1 MGFFWALLSVG
12 LVSAAQLLLR
22 SAMVALPPLTDIVAF
37 LQHLLHFQPGT
48 FGLFFGLLGY
58 LLSMVCWYFA
68 LHRLPLSK
76 AYALLSLSYILVWAA
91 AIWLPGWHEPFY
103 WQIAAGRGDHRR
115 RRIDHLL
122 AGETPLA
129 GEPAFGTAR
138 AEQDRQLAASDGG
151 FHPDFTDAG

>member
-103 WQIAAGRGDHRR
+103 WQSLLGVAIIVAGVLT
-115 RRIDHLL
+115 IL
-122 AGETPLA
+122 LA

>member
-58 LLSMVCWYFA
+58 LLSLLVWGWLLGPVGMLLSVPLTSVCKIWMETTVGGSKLA
-68 LHRLPLSK
+68 ILLGPGRPKSRLP
-76 AYALLSLSYILVWAA
+76 
-91 AIWLPGWHEPFY
+91 G
-103 WQIAAGRGDHRR
+103 
-115 RRIDHLL
+115 
-122 AGETPLA
+122 
-129 GEPAFGTAR
+129 
-138 AEQDRQLAASDGG
+138 
-151 FHPDFTDAG
+151 

>member
-1 MGFFWALLSVG
+1 MGFLWALFSVG

-68 LHRLPLSK
+68 AVESVCPAEPELYPRVGRRHLVARL
-76 AYALLSLSYILVWAA
+76 A
-91 AIWLPGWHEPFY
+91 
-103 WQIAAGRGDHRR
+103 
-115 RRIDHLL
+115 
-122 AGETPLA
+122 
-129 GEPAFGTAR
+129 
-138 AEQDRQLAASDGG
+138 
-151 FHPDFTDAG
+151 

>member
-58 LLSMVCWYFA
+58 LLSMVPAGMSRSTGNRCWA
-68 LHRLPLSK
+68 WRSSSP
-76 AYALLSLSYILVWAA
+76 AY
-91 AIWLPGWHEPFY
+91 
-103 WQIAAGRGDHRR
+103 
-115 RRIDHLL
+115 
-122 AGETPLA
+122 
-129 GEPAFGTAR
+129 
-138 AEQDRQLAASDGG
+138 
-151 FHPDFTDAG
+151 

>member
-58 LLSMVCWYFA
+58 LL
-68 LHRLPLSK
+68 
-76 AYALLSLSYILVWAA
+76 
-91 AIWLPGWHEPFY
+91 
-103 WQIAAGRGDHRR
+103 
-115 RRIDHLL
+115 
-122 AGETPLA
+122 
-129 GEPAFGTAR
+129 
-138 AEQDRQLAASDGG
+138 
-151 FHPDFTDAG
+151 

>member
-48 FGLFFGLLGY
+48 F
-58 LLSMVCWYFA
+58 
-68 LHRLPLSK
+68 
-76 AYALLSLSYILVWAA
+76 
-91 AIWLPGWHEPFY
+91 
-103 WQIAAGRGDHRR
+103 GRGDHRR